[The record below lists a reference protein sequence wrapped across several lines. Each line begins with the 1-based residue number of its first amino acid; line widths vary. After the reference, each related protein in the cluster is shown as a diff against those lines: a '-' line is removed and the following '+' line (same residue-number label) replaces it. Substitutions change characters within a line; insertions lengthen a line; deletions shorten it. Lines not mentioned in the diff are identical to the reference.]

1 MFPKERLPKSLKKLK
16 VNKSPKH
23 LCYPTLPVDALTGLD
38 LGVEEEPSVDVSK
51 NIKEKISSYLEEI
64 YNV

>member
-1 MFPKERLPKSLKKLK
+1 
-16 VNKSPKH
+16 
-23 LCYPTLPVDALTGLD
+23 VDALTGLD